1 MEVEK
6 SPSSLFNTEKH
17 RFDRCLKLRGGII
30 HGDGVTPLA
39 TLEGRALIGEH
50 VVISQDRWSIVSA
63 WPILSPLELG
73 QTTVKKQAG
82 WPLGYGTSHTRQHR
96 KAAAQRSGGGRAT
109 QGNAVERGGWR
120 ATQGGRAWRMASD
133 AREETTGFQQNIYL
147 NILLYCTT

>member
-39 TLEGRALIGEH
+39 TLEGRALIGQH

-63 WPILSPLELG
+63 W
-73 QTTVKKQAG
+73 TKKLAYCHLYNLDRRQLKSRPAG
-82 WPLGYGTSHTRQHR
+82 PWAT
-96 KAAAQRSGGGRAT
+96 GRAT
-109 QGNAVERGGWR
+109 HGSIEKRQRREAAEGNAVERGGWR

>member
-39 TLEGRALIGEH
+39 TLEGRALIGQH
-50 VVISQDRWSIVSA
+50 VVISQDSWSIVSA
-63 WPILSPLELG
+63 W
-73 QTTVKKQAG
+73 TKKLAYCHLYNLDRRQLKSRPAG
-82 WPLGYGTSHTRQHR
+82 PWAT
-96 KAAAQRSGGGRAT
+96 GRAT
-109 QGNAVERGGWR
+109 HGSIEKRQRREAAEGERR
-120 ATQGGRAWRMASD
+120 KATQSSD